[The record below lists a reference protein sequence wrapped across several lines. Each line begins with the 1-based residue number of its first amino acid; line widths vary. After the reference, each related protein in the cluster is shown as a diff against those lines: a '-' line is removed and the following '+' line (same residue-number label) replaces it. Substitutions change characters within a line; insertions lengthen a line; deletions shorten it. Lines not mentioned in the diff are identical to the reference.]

1 MDEREQAKRCMNL
14 VTAVVLMAITDHQDC
29 VRRLGVE
36 LAMLQEPA
44 WWIMSDD
51 ERPFG
56 FVWCC
61 GVLDLAPDRL
71 RAVMNTVDLVR
82 LARER
87 LNPEQGKAVA
97 RKAA

>member
-1 MDEREQAKRCMNL
+1 MDEQEQAKRCMNL
-14 VTAVVLMAITDHQDC
+14 VTAVVLQAITDHQDC

-44 WWIMSDD
+44 RWIMSDD

-61 GVLDLAPDRL
+61 GVLDFAPDRL
-71 RAVMNTVDLVR
+71 RMVMNAVGLVR
-82 LARER
+82 AALER
-87 LNPEQGKAVA
+87 LKQQNKAVA
-97 RKAA
+97 RQAA